1 MDSLLYHVQDIPGKG
16 RGLVARSDLAEGT
29 RILCEEPLAVLPAN
43 MSEEEMERQLAHQ
56 LRALNKL
63 EQRQFLSL
71 HNNVTGK
78 RVFSGIFKTNAL
90 PCGPKSSLGAV
101 YPTICFINYSC
112 LLNSCY
118 SWNAAAQME
127 TVYVVRPIKA
137 GEEITVCYTDPENT
151 AARQAHLKNHFGF
164 NCSCELCSLS
174 IIDRKASDARR
185 NQIYQLE
192 EGFFAPGRAIFKPR
206 EALLDLR
213 KMLELLNEVPFS
225 SAVNSEIELIFPGV
239 QRRCKGLGIRRIL
252 RRGAAHH
259 LSRRRSTREYVR
271 QAGLRGEATL
281 CGRRRYTY
289 TRDEGSDE
297 QPSLPRV
304 FWHEQEVED
313 SQRRHSKGLGLERF
327 REVALATGIGMIGG
341 AQVSLGQHG

>member
-1 MDSLLYHVQDIPGKG
+1 
-16 RGLVARSDLAEGT
+16 
-29 RILCEEPLAVLPAN
+29 

-101 YPTICFINYSC
+101 YPTICFINHSC
-112 LLNSCY
+112 LPNSCY

-213 KMLELLNEVPFS
+213 KMLELLNEEYKGGAKVLES
-225 SAVNSEIELIFPGV
+225 DVYYDAVQLTISHGDEARASTFGKRAYEARLLCVGEDGTRT
-239 QRRCKGLGIRRIL
+239 QEMKGLMNNPASHEYFGMSKKWKTAKDAIP
-252 RRGAAHH
+252 RG
-259 LSRRRSTREYVR
+259 LDKKDFEKWLWR
-271 QAGLRGEATL
+271 
-281 CGRRRYTY
+281 
-289 TRDEGSDE
+289 
-297 QPSLPRV
+297 
-304 FWHEQEVED
+304 
-313 SQRRHSKGLGLERF
+313 LE
-327 REVALATGIGMIGG
+327 
-341 AQVSLGQHG
+341 